1 MKRAIRFLSG
11 VALITAMVSCGNTE
25 SEKASKIE
33 TTPAV
38 DEVSAKADDN
48 TLELIAKGKEIAKAS
63 FMALSGKLKVEMKA
77 GGPVQAVPFCNVHA
91 MPLTDSLSLV
101 YDAKI
106 ERVATRYRNPLNEA
120 KGHDIEVIDGY
131 LANKAEGK
139 DLAPQI
145 YTNEDGASVF
155 YAPIVL
161 KAACISCHG
170 HPESQVKA
178 ATLSALDEAYP
189 NDKATGFEEGDLR
202 GLWKIT
208 FNK

>member
-1 MKRAIRFLSG
+1 M
-11 VALITAMVSCGNTE
+11 
-25 SEKASKIE
+25 
-33 TTPAV
+33 
-38 DEVSAKADDN
+38 
-48 TLELIAKGKEIAKAS
+48 
-63 FMALSGKLKVEMKA
+63 
-77 GGPVQAVPFCNVHA
+77 
-91 MPLTDSLSLV
+91 V

-106 ERVATRYRNPLNEA
+106 QRVATKYRNPENEA
-120 KGHDIEVIDGY
+120 TGYDIEVIDGY
-131 LANKAEGK
+131 LANKAVGK

-145 YTNEDGASVF
+145 HINEEGQSVF

-170 HPESQVKA
+170 HPESQVKTE
-178 ATLSALDEAYP
+178 TLSALAEAYP